1 MRQSIVGFLEAT
13 SQEMQRRK
21 STTGRKTS
29 MQEGLEAEQLAEEND
44 GQIDEDADFQTPWQ
58 TAADLGALVFNVT
71 AQNTPAPAP
80 HETMVMCIIVIW
92 TIIVTIVA
100 LAPFTPKTTELIVGV
115 AVNINLFFFYGA
127 PLSSILQ
134 VFTERNSASIH
145 IRTMITNS
153 LNSCFWTAYGLAVAD
168 PFIYV
173 PNGIGAFLGVVQGVL
188 VLLFPRHV
196 ADENSAAPATMV
208 IAPKICTTL
217 ASNTKRETPP
227 TNSDTNSC
235 SKGYPMGNRDDM
247 GHDEED
253 QIDKV

>member
-153 LNSCFWTAYGLAVAD
+153 LNSCFWTAYGLAVCRS
-168 PFIYV
+168 F
-173 PNGIGAFLGVVQGVL
+173 
-188 VLLFPRHV
+188 H
-196 ADENSAAPATMV
+196 
-208 IAPKICTTL
+208 ICTKWDRSVFGGGARSISTL
-217 ASNTKRETPP
+217 VSSSCCRREFCCSSYNGDCAQDLYHTGFQHKAGNP
-227 TNSDTNSC
+227 TN
-235 SKGYPMGNRDDM
+235 KL
-247 GHDEED
+247 
-253 QIDKV
+253 